1 MATKFVSFLEM
12 LLTLEKMSVKYWSL
26 YNPSNS
32 VKWCSMKISSCSY
45 NSNNCI
51 RIFLKKTILLREAVK
66 SADLPPLTPQ
76 IPLHSCF
83 QATARFDRN
92 WRWVTTPWTPVS
104 LHNLLL
110 KYLTLLTSALHVVKS
125 KWYIYIFLILAFLD
139 LKVRAYIVD
148 CFCFLETLSF
158 RVWHDSRLLLFL
170 PLIWITP
177 WLCNVL
183 LSLDFKFWSSFR
195 AHCLY
200 LLLL

>member
-1 MATKFVSFLEM
+1 
-12 LLTLEKMSVKYWSL
+12 MSVKYWSL

-125 KWYIYIFLILAFLD
+125 KWYIYIFFNP
-139 LKVRAYIVD
+139 
-148 CFCFLETLSF
+148 CFSWPQSESLHS
-158 RVWHDSRLLLFL
+158 WLLLFPWN
-170 PLIWITP
+170 PLFSRVTWQQAAFISPTY
-177 WLCNVL
+177 
-183 LSLDFKFWSSFR
+183 LDNTVT
-195 AHCLY
+195 L
-200 LLLL
+200 